1 MNDRHR
7 HFVRIA
13 LITIAAVYILIAV
26 GSSVRAT
33 GAGMGCPDWPTC
45 FGQLIPPTDVSQ
57 LPENYQE
64 IYRDRGYA
72 DVEFNAVK
80 TWTEFFNR
88 LTGVTIGF
96 LSMWTLWAAWRI
108 RRDDR
113 ATNGPVFWYAL
124 AAFVLVGF
132 NGWLGKVVVS
142 SNLHPAMITTHMVA
156 SLLVVASLVL
166 AINHSLR
173 DTLRMS
179 LQGALA
185 TRAWLIVGM
194 VLTIVQIA
202 LGVQVRERIDI
213 ISLSLDYADRA
224 SWVAQVGPPLTIHV
238 LGAFMI
244 VGYNLWLGLRVLRQD
259 DNALAQRLAKA
270 MMAIVAIEL
279 MIGLSLA
286 TLGFPAVLQPL
297 HLMLATIVFGL
308 QMALFGAA
316 QHALGSQAA
325 GTGREADGK
334 A

>member
-1 MNDRHR
+1 MIDRHQR
-7 HFVRIA
+7 HFRRIA

-26 GSSVRAT
+26 GSMVRAT

-45 FGQLIPPTDVSQ
+45 FGRIIPPTDVSQ

-88 LTGVTIGF
+88 LVGVTIGF
-96 LSMWTLWAAWRI
+96 LSIWTLWAAWRI
-108 RRDDR
+108 RREE
-113 ATNGPVFWYAL
+113 PSVFWYAL

-166 AINHSLR
+166 AIGHSLR
-173 DTLRMS
+173 DNLRMS
-179 LQGALA
+179 LDGALS

-194 VLTIVQIA
+194 VLTIAQIA

-213 ISLSLDYADRA
+213 ISLQLDYAERA
-224 SWVAQVGPPLTIHV
+224 TWVAQVGAPLTVHI
-238 LGAFMI
+238 LGAMVV
-244 VGYNLWLGLRVLRQD
+244 VGYNLWLGLRVLRRND
-259 DNALAQRLAKA
+259 HPLIQRLAVA
-270 MMAIVAIEL
+270 MMGVVLVEL
-279 MIGLSLA
+279 MLGMSLA
-286 TLGFPAVLQPL
+286 GFGFPAFLQPL
-297 HLMLATIVFGL
+297 HLMLAALVFGL

-316 QHALGSQAA
+316 QHALSSRGSGQEGQARA
-325 GTGREADGK
+325 GA
-334 A
+334 

>member
-7 HFVRIA
+7 HFRRIA

-26 GSSVRAT
+26 GSMVRAT

-57 LPENYQE
+57 LPKNYQE

-88 LTGVTIGF
+88 LVGVTIGF
-96 LSMWTLWAAWRI
+96 LSIWTLWAAWRI
-108 RRDDR
+108 RKDEP
-113 ATNGPVFWYAL
+113 PVFWYAL
-124 AAFVLVGF
+124 AAFILVGF

-166 AINHSLR
+166 AIGHSLR

-179 LQGALA
+179 LNGALS
-185 TRAWLIVGM
+185 TRAWLIAGM

-213 ISLSLDYADRA
+213 LSLQYDYAERA
-224 SWVAQVGPPLTIHV
+224 TWVAQVGAPLTVHI
-238 LGAFMI
+238 LGAMVVI
-244 VGYNLWLGLRVLRQD
+244 GYNLWLGLRVLRRND
-259 DNALAQRLAKA
+259 HPLIQRLAMT
-270 MMAIVAIEL
+270 MMGAVLIEL
-279 MIGLSLA
+279 LIGLSLA
-286 TLGFPAVLQPL
+286 LLGFPAFLQPL
-297 HLMLATIVFGL
+297 HLMLAALVFGL
-308 QMALFGAA
+308 QMALFSTA
-316 QHALGSQAA
+316 QYALSSRVGGQEGQARA
-325 GTGREADGK
+325 EA
-334 A
+334 

>member
-7 HFVRIA
+7 HFRRIA

-26 GSSVRAT
+26 GSMVRAT

-45 FGQLIPPTDVSQ
+45 FGQLVPPTDVSQ

-80 TWTEFFNR
+80 TWTEYFNR

-96 LSMWTLWAAWRI
+96 LSLWTLWAAWRI
-108 RRDDR
+108 RREEP
-113 ATNGPVFWYAL
+113 PVFWYAL
-124 AAFVLVGF
+124 SAFVLVGF

-166 AINHSLR
+166 AIGHSLR

-179 LQGALA
+179 LAGALS
-185 TRAWLIVGM
+185 TRPWLIVAM
-194 VLTIVQIA
+194 VLTVVQIA

-213 ISLSLDYADRA
+213 LSLQYDYAERA
-224 SWVAQVGPPLTIHV
+224 TWVAQVGAPLTVHI
-238 LGAFMI
+238 LGALLV
-244 VGYNLWLGLRVLRQD
+244 VGYNLWLGLRVLRRD
-259 DNALAQRLAKA
+259 DNPLIRRLAIA
-270 MMAIVAIEL
+270 MMGVVLVEL
-279 MIGLSLA
+279 LIGLSLA
-286 TLGFPAVLQPL
+286 GLGFPAFLQPL
-297 HLMLATIVFGL
+297 HLMLAAIVFGL

-316 QHALGSQAA
+316 QYALAA
-325 GTGREADGK
+325 RLTQREGK
-334 A
+334 ARANA

>member
-7 HFVRIA
+7 HFRRIA

-26 GSSVRAT
+26 GSMVRAT

-80 TWTEFFNR
+80 TWTEYFNR
-88 LTGVTIGF
+88 LTGVAIGF
-96 LSMWTLWAAWRI
+96 LSLWTLWAAWRI
-108 RRDDR
+108 RREEP
-113 ATNGPVFWYAL
+113 PVFWYVL
-124 AAFVLVGF
+124 SAFVLVGF

-166 AINHSLR
+166 AIGHSLR

-179 LQGALA
+179 LAGALS
-185 TRAWLIVGM
+185 TRTWLIVAM

-213 ISLSLDYADRA
+213 LSLQYDYAERA
-224 SWVAQVGPPLTIHV
+224 TWVAQVGAPLTVHI
-238 LGAFMI
+238 LGALLV
-244 VGYNLWLGLRVLRQD
+244 VGYNLWLGLRVLRRD
-259 DNALAQRLAKA
+259 DNPLIRRLTIA
-270 MMAIVAIEL
+270 MMGVVLIEL
-279 MIGLSLA
+279 LIGLSLA
-286 TLGFPAVLQPL
+286 GLGFPAFLQPL
-297 HLMLATIVFGL
+297 HLMLAAILFGL

-316 QHALGSQAA
+316 QHALTARL
-325 GTGREADGK
+325 TRREGK
-334 A
+334 ARASA

>member
-1 MNDRHR
+1 MNDRQR
-7 HFVRIA
+7 HFRRIA

-26 GSSVRAT
+26 GSMVRAT

-45 FGQLIPPTDVSQ
+45 FGQIIPPTDVSQ

-72 DVEFNAVK
+72 DVEFNAAK

-88 LTGVTIGF
+88 LVGVTIGF
-96 LSMWTLWAAWRI
+96 LSIWTLWAAWRI
-108 RRDDR
+108 RKDE
-113 ATNGPVFWYAL
+113 PQVFWYAL
-124 AAFVLVGF
+124 AAFILVGF

-179 LQGALA
+179 LDGALS
-185 TRAWLIVGM
+185 TRAWLIAGM

-213 ISLSLDYADRA
+213 LSLQYDYAERTT
-224 SWVAQVGPPLTIHV
+224 WVAQVGAPLTVHI
-238 LGAFMI
+238 LGAMAV
-244 VGYNLWLGLRVLRQD
+244 VGYNLWLGWRVLRRN
-259 DNALAQRLAKA
+259 DNPLIQRLAAA
-270 MMAIVAIEL
+270 MMGVVLTEL
-279 MIGLSLA
+279 LIGLSLA
-286 TLGFPAVLQPL
+286 LLGFPAFLQPL
-297 HLMLATIVFGL
+297 HLMLAALVFGL

-316 QHALGSQAA
+316 QYALSSRVSGQEGQARA
-325 GTGREADGK
+325 GA
-334 A
+334 

>member
-7 HFVRIA
+7 HFRRIA

-26 GSSVRAT
+26 GSMVRAT

-57 LPENYQE
+57 LPKNYQE

-88 LTGVTIGF
+88 LVGVTIGF
-96 LSMWTLWAAWRI
+96 LSIWTLWAAWRI
-108 RRDDR
+108 RKDEP
-113 ATNGPVFWYAL
+113 PVFWYAL
-124 AAFVLVGF
+124 AAFILVGF

-156 SLLVVASLVL
+156 SLLVMASLVL
-166 AINHSLR
+166 AIGHSLR

-179 LQGALA
+179 LNGALS
-185 TRAWLIVGM
+185 TRAWLIAGM

-213 ISLSLDYADRA
+213 LSLQYDYAERA
-224 SWVAQVGPPLTIHV
+224 TWVAQVGAPLTVHI
-238 LGAFMI
+238 LGAMVVI
-244 VGYNLWLGLRVLRQD
+244 GYNLWLGLRVLRRND
-259 DNALAQRLAKA
+259 HPLIQRLAMT
-270 MMAIVAIEL
+270 MMGAVLIEL
-279 MIGLSLA
+279 LIGLSLA
-286 TLGFPAVLQPL
+286 LLGFPAFLQPL
-297 HLMLATIVFGL
+297 HLMLAALVFGL
-308 QMALFGAA
+308 QMALFSTA
-316 QHALGSQAA
+316 QYALSSRVGGQEGQARA
-325 GTGREADGK
+325 EA
-334 A
+334 

>member
-1 MNDRHR
+1 MNDHHR

-96 LSMWTLWAAWRI
+96 LSIWTLWAAWRI

-113 ATNGPVFWYAL
+113 STNGPVFWYAL
-124 AAFVLVGF
+124 AAFLLIGF

-166 AINHSLR
+166 AISHSMR
-173 DTLRMS
+173 DSLRMS

-185 TRAWLIVGM
+185 TRGWLIIGM
-194 VLTIVQIA
+194 VLTITQIA

-213 ISLSLDYADRA
+213 ISLSLDYGERA
-224 SWVAQVGPPLTIHV
+224 SWMAQVGAPLTIHIF
-238 LGAFMI
+238 GALLI
-244 VGYNLWLGLRVLRQD
+244 VGYNLWLGLRVLRRD
-259 DNALAQRLAKA
+259 NNALAHRLAMA
-270 MMAIVAIEL
+270 MMGVVVAEL
-279 MIGLSLA
+279 MIGASLA
-286 TLGFPAVLQPL
+286 ALGFPAFLQPL
-297 HLMLATIVFGL
+297 HLMLAAIVFGL
-308 QMALFGAA
+308 QMTLFGAA
-316 QHALGSQAA
+316 QHAIAPQLDVAD
-325 GTGREADGK
+325 RETTDK

>member
-7 HFVRIA
+7 HFRRIA
-13 LITIAAVYILIAV
+13 LITIVAVYILITV
-26 GSSVRAT
+26 GSMVRAT

-80 TWTEFFNR
+80 TWTEYFNR

-96 LSMWTLWAAWRI
+96 LSIWTLWAAWRI
-108 RRDDR
+108 RREEP
-113 ATNGPVFWYAL
+113 PVFWYAL
-124 AAFVLVGF
+124 SAFVLVGV

-166 AINHSLR
+166 AIGHSLR
-173 DTLRMS
+173 DNLRMS
-179 LQGALA
+179 LAGALSI
-185 TRAWLIVGM
+185 RPWLIVAI
-194 VLTIVQIA
+194 VLTIAQIA

-213 ISLSLDYADRA
+213 LSLQYDYAERA
-224 SWVAQVGPPLTIHV
+224 TWVAQVGTPLTVHI
-238 LGAFMI
+238 LGAMLV
-244 VGYNLWLGLRVLRQD
+244 VGYNLWLGLRVLRQESHP
-259 DNALAQRLAKA
+259 LVQRLAMA
-270 MMAIVAIEL
+270 MMGVVLVEL
-279 MIGLSLA
+279 LIGLSLA
-286 TLGFPAVLQPL
+286 GLGFPAFLQPL
-297 HLMLATIVFGL
+297 HLMLAAIVFGL

-316 QHALGSQAA
+316 QYGLASRPVGQ
-325 GTGREADGK
+325 EDK
-334 A
+334 AKANA

>member
-7 HFVRIA
+7 HFRRIA

-26 GSSVRAT
+26 GSMVRAT

-57 LPENYQE
+57 LPPNYQE

-88 LTGVTIGF
+88 LVGVTIGF
-96 LSMWTLWAAWRI
+96 LSIWTLWAAWRI
-108 RRDDR
+108 RREEW
-113 ATNGPVFWYAL
+113 PIFWYAL

-166 AINHSLR
+166 AIGHSLR

-179 LQGALA
+179 LDGALS
-185 TRAWLIVGM
+185 TRVWLIVGM

-213 ISLSLDYADRA
+213 LSLQYDYAERA
-224 SWVAQVGPPLTIHV
+224 TWVAQVGAPLTVHI
-238 LGAFMI
+238 LGAMAV
-244 VGYNLWLGLRVLRQD
+244 VGYNLWLGLRVLRRND
-259 DNALAQRLAKA
+259 HPLIQRLAMA
-270 MMAIVAIEL
+270 MMGMVLTEL
-279 MIGLSLA
+279 LIGLSLA
-286 TLGFPAVLQPL
+286 LLGFPAFLQPL
-297 HLMLATIVFGL
+297 HLMLAALVFGL

-316 QHALGSQAA
+316 QYALSSRGSGQEGQARA
-325 GTGREADGK
+325 GA
-334 A
+334 

>member
-7 HFVRIA
+7 HFRRIA

-26 GSSVRAT
+26 GSMVRAT

-96 LSMWTLWAAWRI
+96 LSIWTLWAAWRI
-108 RRDDR
+108 RREE
-113 ATNGPVFWYAL
+113 PSVFWYAL
-124 AAFVLVGF
+124 SAFVLVGF

-166 AINHSLR
+166 AIGHSLR

-179 LQGALA
+179 LNGALS
-185 TRAWLIVGM
+185 TRAWLIAGM
-194 VLTIVQIA
+194 VLTIAQIA

-213 ISLSLDYADRA
+213 LSLQYDYAERA
-224 SWVAQVGPPLTIHV
+224 SWVAQVGAPLTVHI
-238 LGAFMI
+238 LGAMVV
-244 VGYNLWLGLRVLRQD
+244 VGYNLWLGLRVLRRND
-259 DNALAQRLAKA
+259 HPLIQRLAMA
-270 MMAIVAIEL
+270 MMGVVLIEL
-279 MIGLSLA
+279 LIGLSLA
-286 TLGFPAVLQPL
+286 LLGFPAFLQPL
-297 HLMLATIVFGL
+297 HLMLAALVFGL

-316 QHALGSQAA
+316 QYALSSRLA
-325 GTGREADGK
+325 GQEEK
-334 A
+334 ARTRA

>member
-1 MNDRHR
+1 MNDHQR
-7 HFVRIA
+7 HFRRIA

-26 GSSVRAT
+26 GSMVRAT

-45 FGQLIPPTDVSQ
+45 FGQLIPPTDVAQ

-88 LTGVTIGF
+88 MVGVTIGF
-96 LSMWTLWAAWRI
+96 LSIWTLWAAWRI
-108 RRDDR
+108 RQEEK
-113 ATNGPVFWYAL
+113 PVFWYAL
-124 AAFVLVGF
+124 SAFVLVGF

-173 DTLRMS
+173 DTLRMTV
-179 LQGALA
+179 QGALA
-185 TRAWLIVGM
+185 TRSWLILGM

-213 ISLSLDYADRA
+213 ITLQLDYAERA
-224 SWVAQVGPPLTIHV
+224 TWVAQVGAPLTIHV
-238 LGAFMI
+238 LGALAI
-244 VGYNLWLGLRVLRQD
+244 VGFNLWLGLRLLRRD
-259 DNALAQRLAKA
+259 DSPLTQRLAIA
-270 MMAIVAIEL
+270 MMAVVGIEL

-286 TLGFPAVLQPL
+286 LFDFPAFLQPL
-297 HLMLATIVFGL
+297 HLMLAAIVFGL

-316 QHALGSQAA
+316 QHALEASPSEKATGQA
-325 GTGREADGK
+325 
-334 A
+334 